1 MGFLATVLRRHGRL
15 EPTPSPE
22 RDLFEV
28 QDGQLWAVES
38 CEFQVVDLS
47 GRTCMLR
54 PLQVG
59 QRLDLTHFSGIYL
72 LVARTA
78 NGIQTSKVILG
89 E

>member
-1 MGFLATVLRRHGRL
+1 MPLV
-15 EPTPSPE
+15 PTPALN
-22 RDLFEV
+22 RDPSCISQTPPRATTNQGNGTL
-28 QDGQLWAVES
+28 ES

-54 PLQVG
+54 PLQGG
-59 QRLDLTHFSGIYL
+59 QRLDLTHLNGIYL